1 MTFLLT
7 SLRLN
12 DELGNQLNHAET
24 SYELGILYNLTDDKE
39 KSEKHFTDALGYYKK
54 INADEEVNV
63 IEDLLK

>member
-1 MTFLLT
+1 MT
-7 SLRLN
+7 
-12 DELGNQLNHAET
+12 QLNHAET